1 MMAHDD
7 LPMLWTILHKTIRKE
22 AVALEVI
29 YNKEPLKSQI
39 LIFYFRSLLLK
50 KELIK
55 KWLWPIRW
63 LNVQVLVLKHD
74 TSTHKVSRYGCGG
87 L

>member
-1 MMAHDD
+1 MEHDG
-7 LPMLWTILHKTIRKE
+7 LPTLWTILRKTIRKE

-39 LIFYFRSLLLK
+39 LLFYFRSLLLK

-55 KWLWPIRW
+55 K
-63 LNVQVLVLKHD
+63 
-74 TSTHKVSRYGCGG
+74 
-87 L
+87 